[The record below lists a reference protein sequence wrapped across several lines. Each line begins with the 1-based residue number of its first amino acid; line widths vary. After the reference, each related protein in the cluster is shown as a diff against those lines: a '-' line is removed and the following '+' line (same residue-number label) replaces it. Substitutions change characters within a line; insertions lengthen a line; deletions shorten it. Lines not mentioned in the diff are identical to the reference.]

1 MVEGLS
7 IILVEDVGGN
17 VGGLRTGHCDRE
29 RRWGLLSEDEERGEG
44 MSYYGIGKEGYIGE

>member
-1 MVEGLS
+1 M
-7 IILVEDVGGN
+7 EDVGGN